1 MLEGARITISQTAA
15 KHKKVE
21 QSQRLPAIDVA
32 LIMPALFLCAQKRR
46 GVEEEGEERRR
57 EESRQIKWSEK
68 CPHERELAP
77 SSSGGEEE
85 IPLSAVEL
93 GFHTKTKR
101 EINSP

>member
-1 MLEGARITISQTAA
+1 ML
-15 KHKKVE
+15 
-21 QSQRLPAIDVA
+21 
-32 LIMPALFLCAQKRR
+32 ALFLCAQKRR
-46 GVEEEGEERRR
+46 GVEEGVEGREGENSRR
-57 EESRQIKWSEK
+57 IKWSEK

-85 IPLSAVEL
+85 IPPSAVDI